1 MNEKIIPSG
10 NWNNAAVLSNTVTE
24 KHNNKKAFPTSCTIT
39 EKY

>member
-24 KHNNKKAFPTSCTIT
+24 KDNNKKAFPPSCTIT